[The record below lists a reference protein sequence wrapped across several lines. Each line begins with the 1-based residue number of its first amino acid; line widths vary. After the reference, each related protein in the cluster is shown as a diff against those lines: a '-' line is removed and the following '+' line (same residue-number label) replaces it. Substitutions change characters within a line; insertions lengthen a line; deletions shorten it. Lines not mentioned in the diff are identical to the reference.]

1 MMPIRPAMLR
11 PISVVLLAFAVTA
24 CSSGGGSAQ
33 PASNG
38 ASARSSVTASHGVAG
53 SSALPGITAAAPS
66 GGSSVCP
73 AGAASGHAK
82 YTLSGFE
89 AWHFCGPA
97 TATITLG
104 TTTVNISSGSCTV
117 PAAGM
122 YSVSI
127 GTQLFGDPPTSV
139 APDYLTILI
148 VSADGKT
155 DPGGVVDHKGW
166 LLVGATITFGSGRH
180 SGTFSG
186 VTINP
191 GTAVH
196 GSFTCG

>member
-1 MMPIRPAMLR
+1 VA
-11 PISVVLLAFAVTA
+11 
-24 CSSGGGSAQ
+24 
-33 PASNG
+33 
-38 ASARSSVTASHGVAG
+38 ASHGVAG

-104 TTTVNISSGSCTV
+104 ATTVNISSGSCTV

-139 APDYLTILI
+139 APDYLNILI